1 MKGTDCMNTDNYDI
15 YFPHLGIGVEHLGN
29 SISVFGFRIAY
40 YGIIIGIGML
50 MGVLIASFDYRRRGE
65 KVEDIEDLALY
76 SIIFAILGAR
86 AYYVI
91 FEWDY
96 YSQHLGEILNL
107 RQGGLA
113 IYGGIL
119 TGILCCM
126 IFCRRRKVK
135 FFSIA
140 DSAVLGLLTG
150 QLIGRWGNF
159 FNAEAFGRYT
169 DSLLA
174 MRIKESIV
182 NPNMLN
188 ENVLTHAIRLG
199 DQMFIQV
206 HPTFFYESVWNLC
219 TLIFLLVTGPKKK
232 FTGQV
237 FWEYLMFYGIGRF
250 WIEGLRTDSL
260 LLWGTNIA
268 VSQALS
274 GALAVLGLA
283 MIIRGV
289 RKAKG

>member
-1 MKGTDCMNTDNYDI
+1 MNTDNYDI

-50 MGVLIASFDYRRRGE
+50 MGVLIASFDYKRRGE

-91 FEWDY
+91 FEWNY

-119 TGILCCM
+119 TSILCCM

>member
-1 MKGTDCMNTDNYDI
+1 MNTDNYDI

-50 MGVLIASFDYRRRGE
+50 MGVLIAGLDYKRRGE

-76 SIIFAILGAR
+76 GIIFAILGAR

-289 RKAKG
+289 RKVKG

>member
-1 MKGTDCMNTDNYDI
+1 MNTDNFDI

-29 SISVFGFRIAY
+29 SIYVFGFRIAY

-50 MGVLIASFDYRRRGE
+50 MGVLIASFDYKRRGE

-119 TGILCCM
+119 TGILCC
-126 IFCRRRKVK
+126 ILFCRRRKVK

-150 QLIGRWGNF
+150 QSIGRWGNF

-199 DQMFIQV
+199 DEMFIQV

-219 TLIFLLVTGPKKK
+219 TLIFLLITGPKKK

-289 RKAKG
+289 RKAKTTEG